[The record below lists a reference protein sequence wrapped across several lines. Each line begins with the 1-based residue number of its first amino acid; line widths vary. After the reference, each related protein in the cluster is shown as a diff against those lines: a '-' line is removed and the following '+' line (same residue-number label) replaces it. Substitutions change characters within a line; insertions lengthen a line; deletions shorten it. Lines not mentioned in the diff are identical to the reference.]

1 LSGKNRIP
9 DRVAGEPRWR
19 PEPSRAWLALPPVVE
34 YHRDM
39 AIVSFQDV
47 HFGYEGQVLFDGLDW
62 TIHRGEKVGLVG
74 PNGSGKTTLFRLIL
88 GQLSPAVGTVARNRD
103 LRIAYL
109 PQEPQLDSSNTLLA
123 EVATTFD
130 HLRGLDARVA
140 EVAQRLADHHD
151 TDQYEDLLAEYE
163 ELQHRLEAAGGYKY
177 ETLVKMV
184 LGGLGFTPA
193 SYDLPIS
200 ALSGGQKCR
209 AALAQMLLQEADLL
223 LLDEPTNHLDIEAT
237 RFLENF
243 LAQYDGAAVIV
254 SHDRYLLDRVVT
266 KIADLDRKRI
276 TVYPCAYSDY
286 AESKL
291 TRQLTA
297 EREYARQQEWLQHQ
311 REYAERVKADKSRSR
326 QASGRLRHVER
337 LERDGSVVERPSHM
351 QRRMAIR
358 LTPGRRAG
366 EMVLRCTGVRKAY
379 GQVVLFDDFN
389 LEIYRGEKIGI
400 IGPNGVGKSTLL
412 KMAMRQIAPDAGEVR
427 LFENLEVGYYDQE
440 HAGLNMDH
448 RVIDV
453 IVERPTG
460 PLEARIRSFLARFL
474 FIGDDVYKRVGDLSG
489 GEQSRVM
496 LARLVWDNPQVL
508 ILDEPTNH
516 LDIPAREALEESLIE
531 YEGAILLVSH
541 DRYFLDRVVNRLL
554 VLPERGRY
562 ELMIGNWST
571 YEHRVAER
579 EKERLEAEEEARK
592 QARRDARMRARRA
605 VKRAPPPSDGPVSPF
620 VAWSLDRLEREIM
633 DREEKLAATEAMFAD
648 PAVYRDAE
656 RARALRGEVESLR
669 AELAALNAEW
679 ERRIEEES

>member
-1 LSGKNRIP
+1 
-9 DRVAGEPRWR
+9 
-19 PEPSRAWLALPPVVE
+19 
-34 YHRDM
+34 M

-47 HFGYEGQVLFDGLDW
+47 HFGFEGQVLFEGLDW

-88 GQLSPAVGTVARNRD
+88 GQMKPTIGAIARNRE

-130 HLRGLDARVA
+130 HLQELEHRLA

-151 TDQYEDLLAEYE
+151 TNQYEDLLAEYE
-163 ELQHRLEAAGGYKY
+163 ELQHRLESAGGYRY

-184 LGGLGFTPA
+184 LGGLGFKPD

-243 LAQYDGAAVIV
+243 LAEYEGGAIVV
-254 SHDRYLLDRVVT
+254 SHDRYLLDRVVG
-266 KIADLDRKRI
+266 KIADLGRRQI

-297 EREYARQQEWLQHQ
+297 EREFTKQQEWLHHQ
-311 REYAERVKADKSRSR
+311 REYAERVKADKSRAR
-326 QASGRLRHVER
+326 QAAGRLKHVDR
-337 LERDGSVVERPSHM
+337 LEREGEVLGQPTHM
-351 QRRMAIR
+351 RRKMAIR
-358 LTPGRRAG
+358 LMPTRRAG

-379 GQVVLFDDFN
+379 DEVVLFDNFD
-389 LEIYRGEKIGI
+389 LEVYRGEKIGI

-412 KMAMRQIAPDAGEVR
+412 KMAMRQLDPDVGEVR

-440 HAGLNMDH
+440 HAGLNTEH

-474 FIGDDVYKRVGDLSG
+474 FMGDDVYKRVGDLSG
-489 GEQSRVM
+489 GEQSRAL
-496 LARLVWDNPQVL
+496 LAKLVWNNPQVL

-554 VLPERGRY
+554 VLPERGKF
-562 ELMIGNWST
+562 EVMIGNWST
-571 YEHRVAER
+571 YEQRVAER
-579 EKERLEAEEEARK
+579 ERTKLAAEEEARK
-592 QARRDARMRARRA
+592 QARRDARLRARQT
-605 VKRAPPPSDGPVSPF
+605 VKRTPPTSEEPASPW
-620 VAWSLDRLEREIM
+620 ASWSVGRLEEEII
-633 DREEKLAATEAMFAD
+633 DREEKLAQSEAMFAD

-656 RARALRGEVESLR
+656 RARGLRAEVESLR
-669 AELAALNAEW
+669 GELEALNAEW
-679 ERRIEEES
+679 ERRAEEE